1 MGALRD
7 SGSTRVTLTSL
18 AAPARAGDE
27 LLDAVRHTAG
37 SEYEVFGEIGRNAG
51 GAIAYLARDRHDQK
65 LVALRLTRGAS
76 DEYLLEVAKQLDATL
91 PAADSQCAR
100 CGAELRSWGR
110 YCTKCGL
117 DQWTDPSAGATG
129 SKESV
134 LQAVQQATAGK
145 FDVLGEM
152 TRAEGGGTV
161 YFARELA
168 TGKIEALRLRKE
180 RDQDYTIGVTSIF
193 QRALTSPDEQSPPPH
208 AQRRPLK

>member
-1 MGALRD
+1 MGALRE

-18 AAPARAGDE
+18 AASGAVDE
-27 LLDAVRHTAG
+27 LLDAVRQTAA

-51 GAIAYLARDRHDQK
+51 GAIAYLARDRHDKK

-76 DEYLLEVAKQLDATL
+76 GEYLLEVAKQLDATL
-91 PAADSQCAR
+91 PAAGSECPR
-100 CGAELRSWGR
+100 CRATLRSWGR

-117 DQWTDPSAGATG
+117 DLWTDASAGATS

-145 FDVLGEM
+145 FEVLGEM

-168 TGKIEALRLRKE
+168 TGKIEALRLRQE
-180 RDQDYTIGVTSIF
+180 RGQDYSIGVTSIL
-193 QRALTSPDEQSPPPH
+193 QRALTSPDEQSPPQQPR
-208 AQRRPLK
+208 RRPK